1 MSIRELGDGRRF
13 ALAIRLERHTG
24 GTLRLVFDDL
34 IAEGDSEGRSWRKW
48 SFYTHL
54 DVPEVR
60 ARTHQ
65 LEEKEYMAIG
75 EAVMARLIALLE
87 VANGGG
93 SDHR

>member
-1 MSIRELGDGRRF
+1 MTVREPGDGRRY
-13 ALAIRLERHTG
+13 ALAIHLETHTDG
-24 GTLRLVFDDL
+24 ILRLVFDDL
-34 IAEGDSEGRSWRKW
+34 IADCDSESRSWRKW

-54 DVPEVR
+54 DLPEVR

-65 LEEKEYMAIG
+65 LEEKEYTAIG

-93 SDHR
+93 SDRR